1 MGSNYLPKQ
10 GQITKIGGED
20 DLRGFK
26 QEMGM
31 SGPKSRDSYAP
42 GLCMKFD
49 CANRDVK
56 CVECLRFSE
65 YEANE
70 EAKHDKDAD
79 MSNSD

>member
-1 MGSNYLPKQ
+1 MGSNYRPPR

-26 QEMGM
+26 QEIGM
-31 SGPKSRDSYAP
+31 SGPKSRDNYAP

-56 CVECLRFSE
+56 CGECLRFSE
-65 YEANE
+65 YEE
-70 EAKHDKDAD
+70 KEGEHDKDAD
-79 MSNSD
+79 MPNGD